1 MLVKE
6 ETSLLLLR
14 LAKQEAKSLETL
26 CR

>member
-14 LAKQEAKSLETL
+14 LTKQEAKSLETL